1 MTQLK
6 RTMKHFSYGISK
18 PSDLLEKLNWDAEK
32 LTESPHPY
40 DVFNFI
46 LTAAVLAEWIQQFY
60 RSDSAAEPFTAPN
73 KAGSSWLLPEMSRQW
88 ISDTACLPNRHCDV
102 RRHISNALSIC
113 THTANASKHFHWKDH
128 GHLQAIGTNPPI
140 GNWYQFFLLPGC
152 QTSISTSRE
161 RITGYNR
168 LRASYCSSTQGLL
181 LILTKIMPRA
191 TPNSNFLPYDNVQ

>member
-18 PSDLLEKLNWDAEK
+18 PSDILEKLNWDAEK

-46 LTAAVLAEWIQQFY
+46 LTAAVLAEWIQKFY

-73 KAGSSWLLPEMSRQW
+73 KACSSWLLPEMSRQW

-140 GNWYQFFLLPGC
+140 GNWYQFFF
-152 QTSISTSRE
+152 TSRVPDLYLDFQGE
-161 RITGYNR
+161 NYGLQQIKGILLQFYAG
-168 LRASYCSSTQGLL
+168 LIAYLDQDHAS
-181 LILTKIMPRA
+181 
-191 TPNSNFLPYDNVQ
+191 SNA

>member
-18 PSDLLEKLNWDAEK
+18 PSDLLAKLNWDAEK
-32 LTESPHPY
+32 LTQSPHPY

-60 RSDSAAEPFTAPN
+60 RSGSAPEPFTAPK
-73 KAGSSWLLPEMSRQW
+73 KAGSSWRLPEMSRQW

-140 GNWYQFFLLPGC
+140 GNWYQFYF
-152 QTSISTSRE
+152 TSRMPDLYLDFQGE
-161 RITGYNR
+161 NYGLQQIKGILLQFYAG
-168 LRASYCSSTQGLL
+168 LIAYLDQDHAS
-181 LILTKIMPRA
+181 
-191 TPNSNFLPYDNVQ
+191 SNA